1 MRFYRGFATVG
12 SMTILSRVLG
22 FARDVLIAAVLGT
35 SAAADAYFVAFRVPS
50 MFRRLFAEGAFDAA
64 FIPLFAKRLHGEGA
78 EAARAFAGQAL
89 AGLMVLL
96 VTFTVLAEI
105 AMPWLML
112 LLAPGFSS
120 DPEKFALAVMLARI
134 ALPYLPFMSV
144 VALYTG
150 VLNAY
155 GRFAIAAFTPT
166 LLNVVLIGVLLVFI
180 ASGGTQQ
187 STAAIA
193 LAWGITASGV
203 LQVLVVAAA
212 AGKLGIGVPWQR
224 ARLTPEMRRLAALAT
239 PGVIAGGIAQIT
251 GVISTIIA
259 TLQDRVVSWLYYA
272 DRLFQLPLGVIGV
285 AIGVVLLPALSHK
298 LRSGDHA
305 AVLASENRAFEFALL
320 LTMPAAIALYLAAE
334 PIVRV
339 LFQRG
344 AFTAIDTNATAS
356 MLAALALGLPA
367 YVLIKVLQPSFFAR
381 EDTKTP
387 MIYAG
392 IAMAANVVL
401 SIMLFTII
409 GATGIAIAT
418 ALSGLDQRRPAVHHA
433 QAARGLHLRSDL
445 SPPRLGHRRGERLDG
460 RGGVCPG
467 ATARSVVRPGERS
480 AGPGSRAL
488 RLGRAWPPDLSR
500 RGAPV
505 RRGQFPRFDQ
515 GPGHLGIWRTA
526 SLRLCCS
533 AANARASIMQGR
545 PRRSVLYM
553 PGSNARA
560 LEKAKTI
567 PADAFI
573 FDLEDAVAPD
583 AKLLARE
590 QVCAAVKGGGY
601 GGREIVI
608 RVNALETPW
617 GIDDLLAACQA
628 EPDAILVP
636 KVVHPGDII
645 STANILQGVHAAEKI
660 RLWAMMETPMAILNA
675 RTIAATAVYAEN
687 RLCCLVMGTNDL
699 IKESRARALHD
710 RFAVVPW
717 LAMTLVAARAYR
729 LDIIDGVYNDFRD
742 ELGLREECE
751 RGRTLGMDGK
761 TLIHPDQ
768 VWPCNEIFSPTRE
781 EVEWSRKVIDA
792 FGQKENEKKGVIVVE
807 GRMVE
812 RLHFGMAQRTVAI
825 AEQIREMEAAC
836 A

>member
-35 SAAADAYFVAFRVPS
+35 SSAADAYFVAFRVPN

-64 FIPLFAKRLHGEGA
+64 FIPLFAKRLHAEGA

-89 AGLMVLL
+89 AGLLVLL
-96 VTFTVLAEI
+96 VAFTVLAEI

-134 ALPYLPFMSV
+134 ALPYLPFVSL

-155 GRFAIAAFTPT
+155 GRFAIAALTPT
-166 LLNVVLIGVLLVFI
+166 LLNVVLIAVLLAFI
-180 ASGGTQQ
+180 ASGGTDQ
-187 STAAIA
+187 SAAAVAI
-193 LAWGITASGV
+193 AWGIILSGV
-203 LQVLVVAAA
+203 LQVLVVIAAA
-212 AGKLGIGVPWQR
+212 ARIGISVPWQR
-224 ARLTPEMRRLAALAT
+224 PRLTPEMRRLAALAT

-251 GVISTIIA
+251 VVISTIIA

-344 AFTAIDTNATAS
+344 AFTAIDTHATAS
-356 MLAALALGLPA
+356 MLAAFRARPSRLCADQGAAAELLRPRGHQDADDLCRHRHGGQCGVEHHAVHDDRRHRHRHRHHAL
-367 YVLIKVLQPSFFAR
+367 
-381 EDTKTP
+381 
-387 MIYAG
+387 
-392 IAMAANVVL
+392 
-401 SIMLFTII
+401 
-409 GATGIAIAT
+409 
-418 ALSGLDQRRPAVHHA
+418 GLDQRRPPLHHA
-433 QAARGLHLRSDL
+433 SAARGFHLRPDL
-445 SPPRLGHRRGERLDG
+445 SPTRLGHRRRERPDGCRRVRPGE
-460 RGGVCPG
+460 
-467 ATARSVVRPGERS
+467 TARSLVRPGERS
-480 AGPGSRAL
+480 VAPSSRP
-488 RLGRAWPPDLSR
+488 RRPGRAWPPDLSR
-500 RGAPV
+500 RRASV
-505 RRGQFPRFDQ
+505 RRGQFPRSDQ

-526 SLRLCCS
+526 ILRLCCS

-590 QVCAAVKGGGY
+590 QVCAAVKSGGY

-617 GIDDLLAACQA
+617 GIDDLLAACAA

-825 AEQIREMEAAC
+825 AEQIREMEQAC